1 MDKPTIF
8 DQINGIK
15 QVANDYVGRLV
26 DFYGA
31 PENDQPVLR
40 IKKEFPTYTFNG
52 VATVS
57 KVVKADDG
65 SILYVCNGAG
75 LTYIELPIEGML
87 KIAYEISCQNGI
99 GDIFNE
105 IFADEEIE

>member
-1 MDKPTIF
+1 MDKQTIF
-8 DQINGIK
+8 DQINDIK

-26 DFYGA
+26 DFYGS

-57 KVVKADDG
+57 KV
-65 SILYVCNGAG
+65 
-75 LTYIELPIEGML
+75 
-87 KIAYEISCQNGI
+87 
-99 GDIFNE
+99 
-105 IFADEEIE
+105 